1 MYFRVKNTLK
11 NNIYYTLKHSF
22 QQLFLFLFFI
32 SISLSRILVRVL
44 LFNLQNKVVKMQQVL
59 QNLIKPTL
67 AYESIESLFFLE
79 FYKFLYTFS
88 IYLFSKL
95 NDILV
100 CL

>member
-11 NNIYYTLKHSF
+11 NNIYYTLKHFF
-22 QQLFLFLFFI
+22 QLLFFLFFI

-67 AYESIESLFFLE
+67 AYESIESLFF
-79 FYKFLYTFS
+79 
-88 IYLFSKL
+88 
-95 NDILV
+95 
-100 CL
+100 

>member
-22 QQLFLFLFFI
+22 QQLVFFFFI

-67 AYESIESLFFLE
+67 AYESIESLFF
-79 FYKFLYTFS
+79 
-88 IYLFSKL
+88 
-95 NDILV
+95 
-100 CL
+100 

>member
-22 QQLFLFLFFI
+22 QQLFFLFFI

>member
-1 MYFRVKNTLK
+1 
-11 NNIYYTLKHSF
+11 
-22 QQLFLFLFFI
+22 
-32 SISLSRILVRVL
+32 
-44 LFNLQNKVVKMQQVL
+44 MQQVL